1 MNAIHFR
8 LRNATAAPAAHWLLK
23 KRACE
28 AACRTRPI
36 PGSSG

>member
-1 MNAIHFR
+1 MNAIDVR
-8 LRNATAAPAAHWLLK
+8 RRYATAAPGARWLLK
-23 KRACE
+23 KRPCE